1 MQERPQ
7 YTVAHLRRALAE
19 DPRTAELGVQV
30 TIRGDVVVLGG
41 EVSSEECRTAIE
53 TVIREQVPDA
63 RVHNDIRVVRP
74 VAPEGAETLETPGP
88 IPAERS

>member
-1 MQERPQ
+1 MDRPQ

-41 EVSSEECRTAIE
+41 EVSSIE
-53 TVIREQVPDA
+53 RKLQMEKVVREQLPRA
-63 RVHNDIRVVRP
+63 RIHNDVHVTP
-74 VAPEGAETLETPGP
+74 PCAPGA
-88 IPAERS
+88 AEALAD